1 MNISDAVDLLINFG
15 IEARIIASGIVGTN
29 PEATFGIYQEDSVWI
44 LNVSG
49 VGQLATIVK
58 LSEEVQIVTE
68 AACNFYKLK
77 SQCSDDS
84 ISLIYAIWELQ
95 KSGLSAQID
104 SDTDIHIRSTTIFDM
119 GNVYDFMLRTVDM
132 PQLEN
137 PCDITLR
144 WLAEKRAWVILGHL
158 PNRELIENYPENL
171 VKAIEIIKKLPGD

>member
-1 MNISDAVDLLINFG
+1 MNVVDALELLINSG
-15 IEARIIASGIVGTN
+15 IEVRIIGGGIVGTK
-29 PEATFGIYQEDSVWI
+29 PDATFGIYQEDSVWI

-58 LSEEVQIVTE
+58 LSEELQTVTE

-104 SDTDIHIRSTTIFDM
+104 SDTDIHIRSTTTFDI
-119 GNVYDFMLRTVDM
+119 GDVYDFMLRTVDM

-137 PCDITLR
+137 PSDITLR

-158 PNRELIENYPENL
+158 PNRALIENYPENL
-171 VKAIEIIKKLPGD
+171 VKAIEIIKKFPRD